1 MPRGFPDAYARKRCA
16 GLEPGPPRYH
26 ACVSQH
32 GKDTGRAGDEVDP
45 GSDEPRSERLN
56 RELIELLNELRVA
69 LPGVQVL
76 FAFLLT
82 VPFSNR
88 FQMITSPQRALYFAT
103 LVGTTIAT
111 VLFMAPTSYHRI
123 RFRQGD
129 KERMLRDSN
138 VFAII
143 GIGSMA
149 VSITLAITLIADLL
163 FGVGAAVAVGAAALL
178 LMGTLWFAY
187 PLSRRVRDGSDD

>member
-1 MPRGFPDAYARKRCA
+1 MSETD
-16 GLEPGPPRYH
+16 
-26 ACVSQH
+26 
-32 GKDTGRAGDEVDP
+32 KDTDGVSEETDP

-82 VPFSNR
+82 VPFSDR
-88 FQMITSPQRALYFAT
+88 FQTITSTQRALYFAT
-103 LVGTTIAT
+103 LVGTTVAT

-129 KERMLRDSN
+129 KERMLKDSN
-138 VFAII
+138 LFAIV

-149 VSITLAITLIADLL
+149 VSITLAIALIADLL
-163 FGVGAAVAVGAAALL
+163 FGAGAAVAVGAAALL
-178 LMGTLWFAY
+178 FMGGLWFAY
-187 PLSRRVRDGSDD
+187 PFSRRVRDDS